1 MDEDLSVKNVK
12 NIKNVV
18 VTDCLLSLEQFI
30 AITKYKAK
38 LEFSDEFA
46 KRVIKSRSIIE
57 RFLEEDRLIY
67 GVTTGFGENVR
78 YTILPEDAV
87 RLQKN
92 IVRSHACA
100 VGEPLKEEEEVRSIL
115 LLMILNTGKGHSGIS
130 LETLK
135 LIKDFLNNNIIP
147 FAPGEGSVGYIGVE
161 AHIALTFMGEGY
173 ILKNKEKVESIKILN
188 EYNLKPVE
196 FGCKEGLSLVNGSMT
211 VTALAVLA
219 LYEMI
224 VAMKN
229 IEIAGALVYEGLKG
243 TVKALDLRI
252 HKAKKHIEQVCSAE
266 NMIKILQN
274 SEISE
279 KFIDDKVQDAYCL
292 RAMPQINGSCKK
304 IIKEAYEVI
313 INEMH
318 SSSDNP
324 ELFSENNIDEALMC
338 GNFDGSFVGSHA
350 DMLCMAASIIGNL
363 VERCTDRMVN
373 RNLNGGLPAFLVA
386 KPGLNNGFMIP
397 QYTSAGLLNEIKVL
411 SHPSTIDSISTC
423 ANQEDPVSMGY
434 FAAKK
439 ALIVSKKLQYMVAI
453 EIMVSLQ
460 AIDLLKPL
468 KQSPT
473 TKKVHDYIRETVPM
487 LEEDR
492 YIYPDIEYIF
502 EQVREM
508 TIVDIVEKEIGEL
521 KF

>member
-1 MDEDLSVKNVK
+1 MDQITIKNVK
-12 NIKNVV
+12 TIKNVV
-18 VTDCLLSLEQFI
+18 ITDCLLSLEEFI
-30 AITKYKAK
+30 AITKYKAEISYSE
-38 LEFSDEFA
+38 EFI
-46 KRVIKSRSIIE
+46 RNVIKSRNIIDGFLSEE
-57 RFLEEDRLIY
+57 RIIY

-78 YTILPEDAV
+78 YTISTKDAAQ
-87 RLQKN
+87 LQKN

-100 VGEPLKEEEEVRSIL
+100 VGEPLDEEQIRAIL
-115 LLMILNTGKGHSGIS
+115 LMMILNTGKGHSGIS
-130 LETLK
+130 INTLE
-135 LIKDFLNNNIIP
+135 LIKNFLNNNIIP
-147 FAPGEGSVGYIGVE
+147 FAPGEGSVGYLGVE

-173 ILKNKEKVESIKILN
+173 ILKNYKKVPSLEVLK
-188 EYNLKPVE
+188 EYNLVPVV
-196 FGCKEGLSLVNGSMT
+196 FGCKEGLSLLNGTMT
-211 VTALAVLA
+211 VTALALLA

-229 IEIAGALVYEGLKG
+229 IEVSGALVYEALRA
-243 TVKALDLRI
+243 TIKALDPRI
-252 HKAKKHIEQVCSAE
+252 HNAKKHDEQISSAE
-266 NMIKILQN
+266 NILEMLKN
-274 SEISE
+274 SEISQ
-279 KFIDDKVQDAYCL
+279 KHIDDKVQDAYVL

-304 IIKEAYEVI
+304 LIKESYEVI
-313 INEMH
+313 MNEMH

-324 ELFSENNIDEALMC
+324 EIFSENNIDEALMC
-338 GNFDGSFVGSHA
+338 GNFDGSYVGSHA

-373 RNLNGGLPAFLVA
+373 RNLNDGLPAFLVT

-397 QYTSAGLLNEIKVL
+397 QYTSAGLLGEIKVL

-439 ALIVSKKLQYMVAI
+439 ALIVSKKLQYMVSI

-468 KQSPT
+468 KQSPVT
-473 TKKVHDYIRETVPM
+473 EKVHDFLRENVPM
-487 LEEDR
+487 LVEDR
-492 YIYPDIEYIF
+492 YIYPDIEYILK
-502 EQVREM
+502 QIQEM
-508 TIVDIVEKEIGEL
+508 TIVEIVENEIGEL

>member
-1 MDEDLSVKNVK
+1 MDNKISIKDVH
-12 NIKNVV
+12 NIKKVTI
-18 VTDCLLSLEQFI
+18 TDCLLSLEQFI
-30 AITKYKAK
+30 AITKYKA
-38 LEFSDEFA
+38 EVVFSDIFIEN
-46 KRVIKSRSIIE
+46 VIKSRNIIE
-57 RFLEEDRLIY
+57 RFLAQDKLIY

-78 YTILPEDAV
+78 YKISPKDAV
-87 RLQKN
+87 QLQKN

-100 VGEPLKEEEEVRSIL
+100 VGEPLKKEEIRTIL
-115 LLMILNTGKGHSGIS
+115 LMMILNTGKGHSGIS
-130 LETLK
+130 LETLN
-135 LIKDFLNNNIIP
+135 LIRNFLNNDIIP
-147 FAPGEGSVGYIGVE
+147 FAPGEGSVGYLGVE
-161 AHIALTFMGEGY
+161 AHIAMTFMGEGY
-173 ILKNKEKVESIKILN
+173 ILLNNEKTKTMDVLTN
-188 EYNLKPVE
+188 YNLEPVE
-196 FGCKEGLSLVNGSMT
+196 FGCKEGLSLLNGSMS
-211 VTALAVLA
+211 VTALALLA

-229 IEIAGALVYEGLKG
+229 IEVAGALTYEALKG
-243 TVKALDLRI
+243 TLKALDPRI
-252 HKAKKHIEQVCSAE
+252 HNAKKHKEQITSAQ
-266 NMIKILQN
+266 NMLKMLQD
-274 SEISE
+274 SEISQ
-279 KFIDDKVQDAYCL
+279 KYIDDKVQDAYAL

-304 IIKEAYEVI
+304 LIKEAYEVI

-324 ELFSENNIDEALMC
+324 EIFSENNIDEALMC

-350 DMLCMAASIIGNL
+350 DMLCIAASIIGNL

-373 RNLNGGLPAFLVA
+373 RNLNGGLPAFLVT

-397 QYTSAGLLNEIKVL
+397 QYTLAGLLNEIKVL

-439 ALIVSKKLQYMVAI
+439 ALQVSLKLQYMVAI

-468 KQSPT
+468 QQSPA
-473 TKKVHDYIRETVPM
+473 TKRVHDYIRLHVPM

-492 YIYPDIEYIF
+492 YMYPDIEYIL
-502 EQVREM
+502 EQVKEM
-508 TIVDIVEKEIGEL
+508 NIVNIIEKEIGEL
-521 KF
+521 EF